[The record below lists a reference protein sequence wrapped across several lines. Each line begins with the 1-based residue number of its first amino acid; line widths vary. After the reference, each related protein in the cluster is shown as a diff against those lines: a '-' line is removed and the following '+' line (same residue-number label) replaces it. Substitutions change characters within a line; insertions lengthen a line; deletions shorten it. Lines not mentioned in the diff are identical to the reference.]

1 MLEEKLRELRKS
13 RGLTQKEVGE
23 RLSLSQVSY
32 GRFELGKRR
41 LTEKHLR
48 SLSEFYNVSLDYLL
62 DSDKQSYL
70 SLKNILEL
78 LPERQYSVD
87 VSVYFSESLSEDN
100 QRILPRSKP
109 IFESC
114 RWGDREEYFLDLSNL
129 KEDIISQTQEWHTYE
144 VIFIDSGCHNYEENC
159 LIIVINP
166 R

>member
-87 VSVYFSESLSEDN
+87 VKVYFSESLSEDN
-100 QRILPRSKP
+100 QNILPRSKS

-114 RWGDREEYFLDLSNL
+114 R
-129 KEDIISQTQEWHTYE
+129 
-144 VIFIDSGCHNYEENC
+144 
-159 LIIVINP
+159 
-166 R
+166 

>member
-48 SLSEFYNVSLDYLL
+48 SLSEFYDVSLDYLRE
-62 DSDKQSYL
+62 SDKQSYL

-100 QRILPRSKP
+100 QKILPRSKP

-114 RWGDREEYFLDLSNL
+114 RWGDKEEYFLDLSNL
-129 KEDIISQTQEWHTYE
+129 KNDIISQTQEWHTYE

-159 LIIVINP
+159 LVIVINP